1 MYIRIYIYICQ
12 NECFWWGSLEVSNY
26 VVFYILAAESKD
38 RLTGLQ
44 GGAERD
50 LLGQRSQQSV
60 EGASCGKPAI
70 NYPQ

>member
-1 MYIRIYIYICQ
+1 M
-12 NECFWWGSLEVSNY
+12 NVFWWGSLEVSNY

-60 EGASCGKPAI
+60 EGRLMW
-70 NYPQ
+70 